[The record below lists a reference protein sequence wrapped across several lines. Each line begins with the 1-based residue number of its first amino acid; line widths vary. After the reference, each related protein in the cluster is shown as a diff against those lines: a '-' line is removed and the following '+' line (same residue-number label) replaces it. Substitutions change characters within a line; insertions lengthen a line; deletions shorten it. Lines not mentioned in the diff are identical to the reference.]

1 MAQTLVLGTPV
12 KFTLDATA
20 GNVTHVTC
28 PLGTRS
34 LVISSAEAVF
44 YEVSATADGGSGT
57 PAAQLRFDAGTFSY
71 RFPDMGTTEQ
81 GALQTA
87 TVYRFAGTS
96 SAQEVW
102 MMAAAEV

>member
-1 MAQTLVLGTPV
+1 MAESLTLGEPK

-20 GNVTHVTC
+20 GNVTQVTC
-28 PLGTRS
+28 PIGTRT

-44 YEVSATADGGSGT
+44 FEVSAAADGGAGT

-71 RFPDMGTTEQ
+71 RFPDMGTTDQ
-81 GALQTA
+81 AALTSA

-96 SAQEVW
+96 NSQEVW
-102 MMAAAEV
+102 MLAAAEL